1 MGTDD
6 ITAPNLVGKNYS
18 EVLKASSI
26 RNTIS
31 LRTRAF
37 TLISIEE
44 GVIITQE
51 PPAGRTIKATT
62 EIYVTVSLG
71 PKKITLVDLIG
82 VEARAAKLKLE
93 SQGFLVSMDYE
104 LSDTV
109 AEDMSSAWTRSRTL
123 SLWRTT
129 L

>member
-1 MGTDD
+1 M
-6 ITAPNLVGKNYS
+6 
-18 EVLKASSI
+18 
-26 RNTIS
+26 
-31 LRTRAF
+31 
-37 TLISIEE
+37 
-44 GVIITQE
+44 
-51 PPAGRTIKATT
+51 
-62 EIYVTVSLG
+62 TVSLG

-93 SQGFLVSMDYE
+93 SQGFFCFRWTMR